1 MTTWKTSLAMIVS
14 RRQFLRLAAGAAA
27 LTVVFSCGQEAW
39 SQTSKTM
46 KIIVPVPAGG
56 AVDFLARLLGEQ
68 IGRSQGLTVVIESRP
83 GAGGRI
89 ATEAVARL
97 APDGATLLMTYPSL
111 VIDPHVR
118 KVNYDPL
125 TSFGPICKLV
135 DAPNV
140 IVVNSVSPYRTLAEL
155 MNAAR
160 SKPGDLTM
168 ASIGPASNQHI
179 AIATQKRTSKI
190 DLTYVPYPGS
200 APAINALLGGHVTS
214 VFSAYATV
222 AEQIATGKMRAL
234 AAATEK
240 RIEAL
245 PDVPTVAESGY
256 KDFELDNWFG
266 VVAPARTPK
275 ETVTQLAG

>member
-1 MTTWKTSLAMIVS
+1 MTTWKTSLALIVG
-14 RRQFLRLAAGAAA
+14 RRQFLHLVAGAAA

-125 TSFGPICKLV
+125 TSFEPICKLV

-168 ASIGPASNQHI
+168 ASIGPA
-179 AIATQKRTSKI
+179 ATSTSQ
-190 DLTYVPYPGS
+190 LRRR
-200 APAINALLGGHVTS
+200 N
-214 VFSAYATV
+214 
-222 AEQIATGKMRAL
+222 ER
-234 AAATEK
+234 
-240 RIEAL
+240 
-245 PDVPTVAESGY
+245 
-256 KDFELDNWFG
+256 
-266 VVAPARTPK
+266 PK
-275 ETVTQLAG
+275 LI